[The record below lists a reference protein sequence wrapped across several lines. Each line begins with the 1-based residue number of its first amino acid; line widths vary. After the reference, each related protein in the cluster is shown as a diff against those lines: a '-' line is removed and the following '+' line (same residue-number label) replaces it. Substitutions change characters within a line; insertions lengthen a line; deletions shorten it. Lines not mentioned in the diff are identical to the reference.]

1 MRFRSKVAAAFGLVA
16 IVALCPGAVR
26 PAPAS
31 IVSAESSS
39 SGTSPEHNPGWVG
52 TWESAQ
58 TVAGTSGLSRAGF
71 DDQTV
76 RNIVHTSVGGSEIKI
91 RISNV
96 FGTGP
101 LTVTSAY
108 VGLRSTGAAIEARTN
123 TKVTFGRSDSVTI
136 APGDRVLS
144 DPVRLSVGSETDLA
158 VSIYFDS
165 PTGPATWHPAA
176 TSTSYYASGNAA
188 AGLTATDY
196 TSTDTSWYFLD
207 SVDVYNPDVRGA
219 VVAFGASTTDG
230 TGSTANANERW
241 TDDLARRLL
250 DLPSGE
256 QMSVLDAGISG
267 DQLLTDG
274 GTHGAAGVA
283 RFYQDAIENAG
294 VRDIIIWLGENDI
307 GDHPRIKASQLTT
320 AYTELIELAHAHG
333 IKVIGAT
340 LQPDQGAGYYT
351 ARGNATRERVNKWIL
366 ASGEFDASFDFST
379 VLENPADPDELLPA
393 FNSGGYLHPNDAGYL
408 AVADSINIDDLITP
422 LARVPNGDLDEQ
434 P

>member
-1 MRFRSKVAAAFGLVA
+1 MRFKTQVAAAFGLIV
-16 IVALCPGAVR
+16 IVALCLGAIR
-26 PAPAS
+26 SAPAS
-31 IVSAESSS
+31 IVAAKSSS
-39 SGTSPEHNPGWVG
+39 SGTSSEHNPGWVG

-58 TVAGTSGLSRAGF
+58 TVAGTSGLSHSGF

-108 VGLRSTGAAIEARTN
+108 VGLRSTGAAIKAGSN
-123 TKVTFGRSDSVTI
+123 TEVTFGRSDSVTI

-144 DPVRLSVGSETDLA
+144 DPVRLSVGSEADLA

-165 PTGPATWHPAA
+165 ATGPATWHPSA
-176 TSTSYYASGNAA
+176 TSTNYYASGSAA
-188 AGLTATDY
+188 ADTSATDY

-219 VVAFGASTTDG
+219 VVTFGASTTDG
-230 TGSTANANERW
+230 TGSITNANERW

-250 DLPSGE
+250 RLPSGE

-267 DQLLTDG
+267 DKLLTNG

-283 RFYQDAIENAG
+283 RFYRDAIENAG
-294 VRDIIIWLGENDI
+294 VKDIIIWLGENDI
-307 GDHPRIKASQLTT
+307 GDGPRIKASQLTS
-320 AYTELIELAHAHG
+320 AYRQLIELAHANG

-351 ARGNATRERVNKWIL
+351 AAGNATRERVNRWIL
-366 ASGEFDASFDFST
+366 TSGEFDASVDFST

-393 FNSGGYLHPNDAGYL
+393 FNSGGYLHPNDAGYR
-408 AVADSINIDDLITP
+408 AVANSINIDDLITP
-422 LARVPNGDLDEQ
+422 LGTRLDV
-434 P
+434 